1 MCGCERRRRVRRKR
15 EKNEEMKIEACLQF
29 SNLQAIRNQ
38 VGPLLCVL
46 AIASLQQSS
55 EMQEAIRWV
64 DVEKE
69 FPDGYNSVGPL
80 LEREMLRENSS
91 A

>member
-1 MCGCERRRRVRRKR
+1 MCGRERRRRVRSKR
-15 EKNEEMKIEACLQF
+15 EKNHEEVKIEACLQF
-29 SNLQAIRNQ
+29 SNLQAIGNQ

-46 AIASLQQSS
+46 RASLQQSS

-69 FPDGYNSVGPL
+69 FPDGYNFVGPS